1 MLGDLL
7 SDDHQLTIADMEA
20 GLEHL
25 SRSGGTL
32 RHVDVLLVVLE
43 PYRKALETARRTLEL
58 ATDLG
63 IPRIYGIGSKVE
75 DDHDLE
81 IVEDFAKELRL
92 EMLGVVPY
100 DEVARGADRRGA
112 AVIDADPECPAVK
125 AVEKILDAV
134 EREMAAS
141 GSSLR

>member
-32 RHVDVLLVVLE
+32 RHVDILLVVLE
-43 PYRKALETARRTLEL
+43 PYKKALETARRTLQL

-63 IPRIYGIGSKVE
+63 IPRIYGVGSKVE
-75 DDHDLE
+75 DDQDRE
-81 IVEDFAKELRL
+81 IVESFSKELGL
-92 EMLGVVPY
+92 ELLAIVPY
-100 DEVARGADRRGA
+100 DEVARKADRNGQ
-112 AVIDADPECPAVK
+112 AVIDADPNSEAVT
-125 AVEKILDAV
+125 AV
-134 EREMAAS
+134 ERLLDAIEEKMKIS
-141 GSSLR
+141 V

>member
-7 SDDHQLTIADMEA
+7 SEDHQLTIADMEA

-43 PYRKALETARRTLEL
+43 PYKKALETARRTLQL

-63 IPRIYGIGSKVE
+63 IPRIYGVGSKVE
-75 DDHDLE
+75 DGQDRE
-81 IVEDFAKELRL
+81 IVESFSRDLGLEL
-92 EMLGVVPY
+92 LGIVPY
-100 DEVARGADRRGA
+100 DEVARRADRNGQ
-112 AVIDADPECPAVK
+112 AVIDADPNSEVVK
-125 AVEKILDAV
+125 AVERLLDAI
-134 EREMAAS
+134 EEEMAAAV
-141 GSSLR
+141 

>member
-7 SDDHQLTIADMEA
+7 SEDHQLTIADMEA

-43 PYRKALETARRTLEL
+43 PYRKALETGAGRFEL

-63 IPRIYGIGSKVE
+63 IPRIYGVGSKVE
-75 DDHDLE
+75 DDQDRE
-81 IVEDFAKELRL
+81 IVESFAR
-92 EMLGVVPY
+92 
-100 DEVARGADRRGA
+100 DGASLAGDRSLRRGRA
-112 AVIDADPECPAVK
+112 QC
-125 AVEKILDAV
+125 
-134 EREMAAS
+134 
-141 GSSLR
+141 

>member
-7 SDDHQLTIADMEA
+7 SEEHQFTIADMEA

-43 PYRKALETARRTLEL
+43 PYQKAFETARRTLQL

-63 IPRIYGIGSKVE
+63 IPRIYAVGSKTE
-75 DDHDLE
+75 DDADEDL
-81 IVEDFAKELRL
+81 VRDFCRELG
-92 EMLGVVPY
+92 LGLIGMVPY
-100 DEVARGADRRGA
+100 DEIARRADRDGH
-112 AVIDADPECPAVK
+112 AVIDADPDSEAVK
-125 AVEKILDAV
+125 AVEALLDAV
-134 EREMAAS
+134 QAQ
-141 GSSLR
+141 GSPAVAT